1 VIASIGSEPIQELLR
16 SIFGDEAFR
25 EGFTRAPAA
34 KAWHHSYIGGLAEHV
49 RDMAVMARSAAEIYP
64 EVDRDLLL
72 AGVLLHDIGK
82 VEELTVTNHISYS
95 DRGRLV
101 GHIVLGIEM
110 LDRRLAEIDGFPEEI
125 ALRLKH
131 MILSH
136 HGSLEHGSPVL
147 PMTIEGMLLHY
158 LDNLDAQVRG
168 ALMALDRGGGEPG
181 WTEYIKLLD
190 RFLYRGGPGSPG
202 GGEIDG

>member
-1 VIASIGSEPIQELLR
+1 
-16 SIFGDEAFR
+16 
-25 EGFTRAPAA
+25 
-34 KAWHHSYIGGLAEHV
+34 
-49 RDMAVMARSAAEIYP
+49 MAVMARAAADVYP

-82 VEELTVTNHISYS
+82 VEELSVTNHISYS

-101 GHIVLGIEM
+101 GHIVLGVEM
-110 LDRRLAEIDGFPEEI
+110 LDRHLDAREGFPEET

-136 HGSLEHGSPVL
+136 HGSLDHGSPVL

-190 RFLYRGGPGSPG
+190 RFLYRGDANDRG
-202 GGEIDG
+202 GGDNDG